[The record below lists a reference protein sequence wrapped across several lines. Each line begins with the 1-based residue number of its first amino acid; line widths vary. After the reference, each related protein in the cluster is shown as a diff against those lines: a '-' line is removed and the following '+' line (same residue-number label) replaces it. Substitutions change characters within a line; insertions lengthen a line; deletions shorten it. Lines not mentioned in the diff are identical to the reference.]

1 MRLRYSFRF
10 QQVGETYLGAAVG
23 QNAHLF
29 NGVLQL
35 NEVGHFIVSEL
46 AELTNAEIK
55 NTSTETTELTETEI
69 KNTSTETTE
78 LTEKE
83 ILALLTDRLTKE
95 YAVDHSTAQTAVRQV
110 LDYLRAEQ
118 VIA

>member
-10 QQVGETYLGAAVG
+10 QQIGDTWLGTAVG

-46 AELTNAEIK
+46 SKLSPADNGELV
-55 NTSTETTELTETEI
+55 STEYAER
-69 KNTSTETTE
+69 
-78 LTEKE
+78 TEKE
-83 ILALLTDRLTKE
+83 CVSMLTQRLMAE
-95 YAVDHSTAQTAVRQV
+95 YEVDAATAEDAIISGI
-110 LDYLRAEQ
+110 DYLRKEE
-118 VIA
+118 VL